1 MPDPQPLT
9 RRQIARAEKLASA
22 NHVSP
27 ATRESPPGEHRGGRG
42 ASRAQPKRS
51 RVRTA
56 GIQMVQSYLQVH
68 D

>member
-1 MPDPQPLT
+1 MHDPQPLT
-9 RRQIARAEKLASA
+9 RRQIARAEKLANASHA
-22 NHVSP
+22 SP
-27 ATRESPPGEHRGGRG
+27 ATRESPPGQRLGGRG
-42 ASRAQPKRS
+42 ASRVQPKRT

>member
-9 RRQIARAEKLASA
+9 RRQIARTEKLAKA
-22 NHVSP
+22 NHASP
-27 ATRESPPGEHRGGRG
+27 ATRESQPRERPGGGG
-42 ASRAQPKRS
+42 ASRVQPKRT

-56 GIQMVQSYLQVH
+56 RIQMVQSYLQVH